1 MTVAR
6 ISYRWINMTG
16 QSPIYILGFGAIGS
30 LLGVHLQKYGGRKVI
45 PIFRSLDRLN
55 EFKKLDCKITIKP
68 LFDASLSP
76 LTEQFQSATCP
87 GIFQGKI
94 DNLIVTCKTYQTA
107 EALKMFLPY
116 LHNDTNIIVIQ
127 NGLGVAEV
135 LKEQVFTGSDLQSN
149 LFQGVIGHGIFQ
161 DKEIKNQ
168 YNHAGF
174 VDCKV
179 SKLPENDENIIETL
193 DQLNEWKQNDLVK
206 ALLTLDQSL
215 AVIHM
220 TYQELLLGQLE
231 KFLVNCCI
239 NSVTSIIDCM
249 NGELANCSEPIFT
262 SIIEEALHVFQI
274 AYKPLFD
281 YPETFRNTESGNLPE
296 LDVTGRLNLERTLKN
311 TIYMGC
317 IVNGSNSSSMRQDVL
332 HLRETE
338 IDFINGYIVT
348 LCKKFSLPESD
359 AKVNKTIQQLV
370 KLRLKLNTSRNI

>member
-1 MTVAR
+1 
-6 ISYRWINMTG
+6 MTG

-116 LHNDTNIIVIQ
+116 LHNDTNIIMIQ

-206 ALLTLDQSL
+206 ASFANIGPIVGCHPYDVPGTFVGTIREVPSQLL
-215 AVIHM
+215 
-220 TYQELLLGQLE
+220 YQLCHFNYRLHEWRISQL
-231 KFLVNCCI
+231 FRTNLHFDHRRGSSCI
-239 NSVTSIIDCM
+239 PNRI
-249 NGELANCSEPIFT
+249 
-262 SIIEEALHVFQI
+262 
-274 AYKPLFD
+274 
-281 YPETFRNTESGNLPE
+281 
-296 LDVTGRLNLERTLKN
+296 
-311 TIYMGC
+311 
-317 IVNGSNSSSMRQDVL
+317 
-332 HLRETE
+332 
-338 IDFINGYIVT
+338 
-348 LCKKFSLPESD
+348 
-359 AKVNKTIQQLV
+359 
-370 KLRLKLNTSRNI
+370 